1 MCLTTHHNRMNPT
14 CYCED
19 LIYSTKIA
27 PLPLPTLV
35 HIIKQANDVAKR
47 SVDYANYYA
56 TIAENALTMN
66 AIECAIRVAHKA
78 ARRANIHA
86 MIVASIVMDL
96 VLSQPLDIYS
106 SDSESEAE

>member
-27 PLPLPTLV
+27 PPLPLPTLV
-35 HIIKQANDVAKR
+35 HIIKQANYVAKQ

-56 TIAENALTMN
+56 IIAENAITMN
-66 AIECAIRVAHKA
+66 AIECAILVAHKA
-78 ARRANIHA
+78 AHRANIHA
-86 MIVASIVMDL
+86 MIVASIVMEL
-96 VLSQPLDIYS
+96 VLSQPLDI
-106 SDSESEAE
+106 